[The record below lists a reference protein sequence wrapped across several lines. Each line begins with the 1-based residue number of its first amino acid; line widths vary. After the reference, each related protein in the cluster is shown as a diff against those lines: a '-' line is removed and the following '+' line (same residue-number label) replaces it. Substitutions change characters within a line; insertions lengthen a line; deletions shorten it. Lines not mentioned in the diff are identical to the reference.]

1 MSKKIDTDEN
11 INDVDLE
18 DRGIFILYDEITTEN
33 TSEAI
38 KFILKS
44 NLSKN
49 KNKPKNLTLIINSSG
64 GDLNSAFALI
74 DIIKGSKIPVYTIG
88 LGEISSAGLLIFM
101 SGKRGNRSITPNTSI
116 LSHQFTWGK
125 EGKEHELLAALK
137 EFNLTSKRMLNH
149 YKKCTGLS
157 EKKIKEILMPPT
169 DVYLDSDE
177 ALDYNIADKII
188 DTYDFDS

>member
-1 MSKKIDTDEN
+1 MPKKIESQELT
-11 INDVDLE
+11 NDIDLE
-18 DRGIFILYDEITTEN
+18 NHGIFLLYDEITTEN

-44 NLSKN
+44 NLSKS
-49 KNKPKNLTLIINSSG
+49 KLKNLTLIINSSG

-101 SGKRGNRSITPNTSI
+101 SGEHGHRSITPNTSI

-137 EFNLTSKRMLNH
+137 EFNLTSSRMLNH
-149 YKKCTGLS
+149 YKKCTKLS
-157 EKKIKEILMPPT
+157 EKKIKEVLMPPT
-169 DVYLDSDE
+169 DVYLDAKE
-177 ALDYNIADKII
+177 AVSYNIADKVI
-188 DTYDFDS
+188 DTYDFKT

>member
-1 MSKKIDTDEN
+1 MPKKIESHELT
-11 INDVDLE
+11 NDIDLE
-18 DRGIFILYDEITTEN
+18 NHGIFLLYDEITTEN

-49 KNKPKNLTLIINSSG
+49 KLKNLTLIINSSG

-74 DIIKGSKIPVYTIG
+74 DIIKGSKIPIYTLG

-101 SGKRGNRSITPNTSI
+101 SGERGHRSITPNTSI

-137 EFNLTSKRMLNH
+137 EFNLTSSRMLNH
-149 YKKCTGLS
+149 YKKCTKLS
-157 EKKIKEILMPPT
+157 EKKIKEVLMPPT
-169 DVYLDSDE
+169 DVYLDAKE
-177 ALDYNIADKII
+177 AVSYNIADKVI
-188 DTYDFDS
+188 DTYDFKT